1 VDGEVKLRGM
11 RIDLGEIESVLA
23 AHSGIAEAVAE
34 REEEGQEA
42 RLVVYLVKGEGELP
56 NGRELRR
63 HLRTRLPEH
72 MVPAR
77 YVVLDEFPLLSSG
90 KVNRRALRGAVGT
103 ALSEQGMGAPRSE
116 TEGALAE
123 IWKELLKIEDVGVE
137 QNFFELGGHSLLALQ
152 VVARMRRRFGL
163 EMAVRT
169 VFEAPTIAGL
179 ATEVEKA
186 QTLGLKARTPILE
199 RRPRPAAA
207 VTASR
212 EALLAQLDS
221 LSPDEVQSL
230 LKRALDGT
238 LSQAVARGPQVQ

>member
-1 VDGEVKLRGM
+1 
-11 RIDLGEIESVLA
+11 
-23 AHSGIAEAVAE
+23 
-34 REEEGQEA
+34 
-42 RLVVYLVKGEGELP
+42 
-56 NGRELRR
+56 
-63 HLRTRLPEH
+63 
-72 MVPAR
+72 
-77 YVVLDEFPLLSSG
+77 
-90 KVNRRALRGAVGT
+90 
-103 ALSEQGMGAPRSE
+103 MGAPRSE

-163 EMAVRT
+163 EMALGT

-199 RRPRPAAA
+199 RRPRPAAV

-212 EALLAQLDS
+212 
-221 LSPDEVQSL
+221 
-230 LKRALDGT
+230 
-238 LSQAVARGPQVQ
+238 

>member
-1 VDGEVKLRGM
+1 
-11 RIDLGEIESVLA
+11 
-23 AHSGIAEAVAE
+23 
-34 REEEGQEA
+34 
-42 RLVVYLVKGEGELP
+42 
-56 NGRELRR
+56 
-63 HLRTRLPEH
+63 
-72 MVPAR
+72 
-77 YVVLDEFPLLSSG
+77 
-90 KVNRRALRGAVGT
+90 
-103 ALSEQGMGAPRSE
+103 MGAPRSE

-123 IWKELLKIEDVGVE
+123 IWKELLKVEEVGVE

-186 QTLGLKARTPILE
+186 QALGLKARTPILE
-199 RRPRPAAA
+199 RRPRPATVAA
-207 VTASR
+207 ASR

-230 LKRALDGT
+230 LKRALEGT